1 MPKEKDKGKDKA
13 FFHFAD
19 DWIVGNDACRGPWS
33 VDACHAGPVTGT
45 IARAAERAVPGKQLV
60 RLTISF
66 QRPIPMAGFRI
77 AAKPERDGRSATT
90 ASAELRDRSGR
101 ICAVASS
108 VHLASYSPTG
118 FPTPSIPHPVFA
130 DARKGEFPVQRPL
143 HDLPFFGFGIEAAY
157 PQGETGAPGPTTI
170 WMNTLPLF
178 DDENPSPFQTLCPIA
193 DCGNGISRN
202 AEFSAVSCVNAD
214 LTVLAYRLPES
225 KWIASSA
232 ISFWEPNGI
241 GMSQAT
247 LFDTRGALGV
257 ALQTLIIRP
266 TT

>member
-1 MPKEKDKGKDKA
+1 MSTATDKA
-13 FFHFAD
+13 FFHRD
-19 DWIVGNDACRGPWS
+19 GDWIVANDACRGPWS
-33 VDACHAGPVTGT
+33 ADACHAGPVTGT
-45 IARAAERAVPGKQLV
+45 MARAVERAVAGKQLV
-60 RLTISF
+60 RLTLSF
-66 QRPIPMAGFRI
+66 QRPIPMGGFRI
-77 AAKPERDGRSATT
+77 SAKLERDGRAATS
-90 ASAELRDRSGR
+90 ASAELHDRSGR

-108 VHLASYSPTG
+108 LHLTSYAPTP
-118 FPTPSIPHPVFA
+118 FPTPSIAHPVFA
-130 DARKGEFPVQRPL
+130 EAKKGRFPVEKPL
-143 HDLPFFGFGIEAAY
+143 HDLPFFGAGIEVAY
-157 PQGETGAPGPTTI
+157 PPGESGDPGPTTV
-170 WMNTLPLF
+170 WMRTLPLF
-178 DDENPSPFQTLCPIA
+178 DDEDPSPFQTLCPIA

-202 AEFSAVSCVNAD
+202 AEFAVASFVNAD

-266 TT
+266 TS